1 MVLDKHK
8 RFERKEDFLNWY
20 NKVTEWEE
28 DLDYNDYKHA
38 TPELQ
43 KWFLEMKDIFPPL
56 NGEFA
61 PSDDE
66 VDEGEHYMCDYCI
79 AKDAIYCAF
88 AWSDA
93 EDAYKLSQ
101 EKAKEHDVA
110 FFDVESY
117 IVYYPDGYVMNLSD
131 ETKASNNKIQ
141 ESSTK
146 AQASSSYQ
154 KYNFGEKYEVKF
166 IRFWILYGGIIFFAV
181 IISIGVA
188 VDDSIEPWTS
198 TGIIAA
204 IIIVSLSLM
213 YCIKRFMKKDYLY
226 LDCEGVHVNMKN
238 KHTNKQDEGCVPWK
252 YIAKLEKVNGG
263 GDSFNIFYK
272 NGSSVSLDLNFFYFS
287 KKRFFAAVDYYSSMA
302 NARVGNND
310 SSCIEKSSHTDWK
323 SIGIMALGMLAVGL
337 LKLLLKYVFS

>member
-28 DLDYNDYKHA
+28 DIDYNDYKHA

-66 VDEGEHYMCDYCI
+66 ADEGEHYMCDYCI

-117 IVYYPDGYVMNLSD
+117 IVYYPDGYVMNLSG

-146 AQASSSYQ
+146 AQTSSSYQ
-154 KYNFGEKYEVKF
+154 KYNFGEKYEVTYHNV
-166 IRFWILYGGIIFFAV
+166 WIGYGIVAFFA
-181 IISIGVA
+181 ILTSGAIF
-188 VDDSIEPWTS
+188 DDDNIVPWVKYCLF
-198 TGIIAA
+198 AA
-204 IIIVSLSLM
+204 TLIVSLVIMFWL
-213 YCIKRFMKKDYLY
+213 K
-226 LDCEGVHVNMKN
+226 KN
-238 KHTNKQDEGCVPWK
+238 KEFIYFNCDGIYTKSKNKYSQEWPVGFIPWNEVTECKRVTGSRDELRIALKDGRDIQLNLSGYFFSQDR
-252 YIAKLEKVNGG
+252 
-263 GDSFNIFYK
+263 FYK
-272 NGSSVSLDLNFFYFS
+272 VVS
-287 KKRFFAAVDYYSSMA
+287 YYSSMA
-302 NARVGNND
+302 NAHLNI
-310 SSCIEKSSHTDWK
+310 SCVCRTKLKS
-323 SIGIMALGMLAVGL
+323 
-337 LKLLLKYVFS
+337 

>member
-20 NKVTEWEE
+20 NKVTEWED

-101 EKAKEHDVA
+101 EKAKTHDVA
-110 FFDVESY
+110 FYDIDSAR
-117 IVYYPDGYVMNLSD
+117 VYYPDGYVLNLVES
-131 ETKASNNKIQ
+131 EASCEKTQ
-141 ESSTK
+141 ESFTKKQTSSCKKCNFGKKYDVTYHSIWIGYGVIAFFAFLLCMAIVDDGYNVPWMDYSLITATVIVSLLMMYILKTQREYIFFDCNGIHIKSKIKYSQEWPEGFIPWSEVFKCERVTGRRDELNFTLRNERYIKLKMSGYFFPQERFFDVVHYYSTK
-146 AQASSSYQ
+146 ANA
-154 KYNFGEKYEVKF
+154 N
-166 IRFWILYGGIIFFAV
+166 LY
-181 IISIGVA
+181 ISC
-188 VDDSIEPWTS
+188 
-198 TGIIAA
+198 
-204 IIIVSLSLM
+204 M
-213 YCIKRFMKKDYLY
+213 
-226 LDCEGVHVNMKN
+226 
-238 KHTNKQDEGCVPWK
+238 HT
-252 YIAKLEKVNGG
+252 
-263 GDSFNIFYK
+263 
-272 NGSSVSLDLNFFYFS
+272 
-287 KKRFFAAVDYYSSMA
+287 
-302 NARVGNND
+302 
-310 SSCIEKSSHTDWK
+310 
-323 SIGIMALGMLAVGL
+323 
-337 LKLLLKYVFS
+337 